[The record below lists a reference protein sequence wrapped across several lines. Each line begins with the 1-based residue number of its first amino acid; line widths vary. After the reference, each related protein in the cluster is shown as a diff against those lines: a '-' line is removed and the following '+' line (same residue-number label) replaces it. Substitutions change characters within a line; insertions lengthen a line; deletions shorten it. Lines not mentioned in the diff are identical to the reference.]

1 MSEIIEMREYFHT
14 LRKHAGTILLVTFLL
29 TALGGLISYFLL
41 PPVYQA
47 KTDILVN
54 GSLAK
59 GLNDTAVLSQ
69 SEIESNLMLVET
81 YRVVIKSPLVM
92 DTVVRRLGGSLD
104 SEKLSKQ
111 VVVENVKNTQ
121 VISVLVSDPDPQRA
135 AQIANAV
142 TTVFQEEIT
151 KLMKVENVYI
161 LAAAKETGSKMIWPK
176 LWLNIP
182 VSFFLGLTLSIGGVL
197 LYTHFD
203 TTLRTEQDIEKYL
216 EVPVIGTVSII
227 ERKGRQPKTK
237 KKKQEVNPTTEGVHA
252 KI

>member
-1 MSEIIEMREYFHT
+1 MSEITEMREYFHA
-14 LRKHAGTILLVTFLL
+14 LRKHVGSILFVTFLL
-29 TALGGLISYFLL
+29 TALGGLISSFLL
-41 PPVYQA
+41 TPVYQA

-54 GSLAK
+54 GSQAK
-59 GLNDTAVLSQ
+59 GPNDTAVLSQ
-69 SEIESNLMLVET
+69 SEIESNLMLVDT

-92 DTVVRRLGGSLD
+92 DTVVRRLGGSSD

-111 VVVENVKNTQ
+111 VLVENVKNTQ

-142 TTVFQEEIT
+142 ATVFQEEIT

-161 LAAAKETGSKMIWPK
+161 LAAAKETGNKMIWPK

-182 VSFFLGLTLSIGGVL
+182 VSFFLGLTLSVGGVL

-227 ERKGRQPKTK
+227 ERMKRQPKTK
-237 KKKQEVNPTTEGVHA
+237 KKNQQVNPATEGVHA